1 MWVAEAN
8 RSLEEG
14 TVMLDFSYSF
24 KKLPRT
30 KYKDDQV
37 EKESAPSLRTSRK
50 QVLERNLHI
59 RQAPG

>member
-14 TVMLDFSYSF
+14 AFTLDFSYSF
-24 KKLPRT
+24 KELPRT

-37 EKESAPSLRTSRK
+37 EFIYT
-50 QVLERNLHI
+50 
-59 RQAPG
+59 